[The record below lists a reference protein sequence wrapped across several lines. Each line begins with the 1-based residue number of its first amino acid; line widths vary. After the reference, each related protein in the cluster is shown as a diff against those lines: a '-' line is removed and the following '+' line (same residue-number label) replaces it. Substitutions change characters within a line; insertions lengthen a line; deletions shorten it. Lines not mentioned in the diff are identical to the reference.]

1 MPRALAA
8 GLAGAVALVLNMA
21 ALAAA
26 DLVQLATA
34 HGGLFRL
41 LVILAGGVVHVPSG
55 PGVQAGFHI
64 VVGLLMAQVYA
75 VVLEPRLPG
84 PSWERGGL
92 LYAAAVWLANAA
104 VVLPA
109 TGEGF
114 AGSRHL
120 GLAGMVWFAAAHTL
134 FFVFLAVLYAR
145 WRRRPGSP
153 SVRPQ
158 RSTYRSLSNLSS

>member
-8 GLAGAVALVLNMA
+8 CLAGAVALVLNMA

-26 DLVQLATA
+26 DLVPLATA

-41 LVILAGGVVHVPSG
+41 LVILAGGGVHVPSG
-55 PGVQAGFHI
+55 PGVQAGFHV

-84 PSWERGGL
+84 PSWQRGL

-120 GLAGMVWFAAAHTL
+120 GPAGMVWFAAAHTL
-134 FFVFLAVLYAR
+134 FFVVLAVLYAR
-145 WRRRPGSP
+145 WRRSAQPCP
-153 SVRPQ
+153 
-158 RSTYRSLSNLSS
+158 T

>member
-1 MPRALAA
+1 MPRSLAA
-8 GLAGAVALVLNMA
+8 LFAGAVAIALNMT

-26 DLVQLATA
+26 DFVPLATA

-41 LVILAGGVVHVPSG
+41 VVIVVSGVVPVPTG
-55 PGVQAGFHI
+55 PAVQPGFHI
-64 VVGLLMAQVYA
+64 VVGLLMAQFYA
-75 VVLEPRLPG
+75 FVLEPLLPG
-84 PSWERGGL
+84 PSWWRGL

-114 AGSRHL
+114 AGSRNL

-134 FFVFLAVLYAR
+134 FFVVQAVLYAR
-145 WRRRPGSP
+145 WRPWRLGVTGAVIR
-153 SVRPQ
+153 
-158 RSTYRSLSNLSS
+158 